1 MMTAVVPA
9 MVVSAASELPSW
21 SAPHGQSLLVRQWE
35 EEALCVVY
43 QPLNGDT
50 HLLDALPAELLRLL
64 TDKAY
69 TSSEL
74 LADLRDVF
82 ADVDAQQAADSLER
96 SLATLR
102 AMGLIQAVSNA
113 SI

>member
-1 MMTAVVPA
+1 MIAT
-9 MVVSAASELPSW
+9 VSAMAAMAHAE
-21 SAPHGQSLLVRQWE
+21 SAFWYAPEGRTLLVRQWE

-43 QPLNGDT
+43 HPLNGDT

-69 TSSEL
+69 TAPEL

-102 AMGLIQAVSNA
+102 EMGLVQAISNA

>member
-1 MMTAVVPA
+1 
-9 MVVSAASELPSW
+9 MVSTVSIAGTVAPTVCPCW
-21 SAPHGQSLLVRQWE
+21 HAPHGRVLLIRQWD

-43 QPLNGDT
+43 HPLNGDT

-74 LADLRDVF
+74 LDDLSDVF
-82 ADVDAQQAADSLER
+82 ADVEVQEAADLLER

-102 AMGLIQAVSNA
+102 EMGLVQAVSDA
-113 SI
+113 PI

>member
-1 MMTAVVPA
+1 
-9 MVVSAASELPSW
+9 MVSLASPETLRW
-21 SAPHGQSLLVRQWE
+21 CAPHGRNLLVRQWE

-43 QPLNGDT
+43 HPLSGDT

-64 TDKAY
+64 TEKAC
-69 TSSEL
+69 TAPEL
-74 LADLRDVF
+74 LADLSDVF
-82 ADVDAQQAADSLER
+82 ADVNAQQAADSLER

-102 AMGLIQAVSNA
+102 EMGLIQAVSNA